1 MKKEDCF
8 ELGIISKL
16 YSFKGEVIL
25 FIDSDEPE
33 KYYDIDSL
41 FLEINKQLIPFF
53 VTKSQVNKAKELR
66 VRFDG
71 VDTEEQAKKILKKK
85 VYLPVE
91 VLPELD
97 DKHFYYHEI
106 EGFELVDSEKGSV
119 GKIITIIENP
129 GNPLIEI
136 DIKGTEALIPLND
149 HTFLKVDREK
159 KQFFVNIPEG
169 LLDIYI

>member
-25 FIDSDEPE
+25 YIDSDEPN
-33 KYYDIDSL
+33 KYYELDSL

-66 VRFDG
+66 IRFDG
-71 VDTEEQAKKILKKK
+71 VDTEEQAKKIIKKK

-97 DKHFYYHEI
+97 ENHFYYHEI
-106 EGFELVDSEKGSV
+106 EGYSLVDSEKGDV
-119 GKIITIIENP
+119 GIITAVIDNP
-129 GNPLIEI
+129 GNMLIEV
-136 DIKGTEALIPLND
+136 DIKGTEALIPCND
-149 HTFLKVDREK
+149 HTFIKVDRDN
-159 KQFFVNIPEG
+159 KQFFVKIPEG